1 MGLLD
6 DAATWLLGTLETAAG
21 RAAVY
26 QRGGR
31 RISVTV
37 VRREIEQTIVDANG
51 VDIVTRDYEI
61 TLDASP
67 HHCDPQAGDVLYES
81 AGGRTIRWEV
91 VGRGNGAAWE
101 WWDVN
106 ETAYRLSVQEV

>member
-21 RAAVY
+21 RAATY
-26 QRGGR
+26 RRGGR
-31 RISVTV
+31 RIAVTV
-37 VRREIEQTIVDANG
+37 VRREIEQATVDANG
-51 VDIVTRDYEI
+51 VDIVVRDYEI
-61 TLDASP
+61 TLDAAAIP
-67 HHCDPQAGDVLYES
+67 WEPQAGDVIEES